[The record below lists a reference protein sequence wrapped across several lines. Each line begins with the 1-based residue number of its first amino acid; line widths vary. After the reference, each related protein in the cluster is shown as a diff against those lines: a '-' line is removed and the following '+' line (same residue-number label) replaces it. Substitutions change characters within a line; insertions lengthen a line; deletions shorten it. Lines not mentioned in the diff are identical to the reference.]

1 MNEPLLQD
9 IDTGGGDAAARGGP
23 GVRLPC
29 AARSLN
35 LVRNRHLCAIFP
47 RVKINI
53 VVSMNDENP
62 QSTAAA
68 TPGTAAAPLPLN
80 KNKATR
86 RRM

>member
-1 MNEPLLQD
+1 MRKSNVRVSKPK
-9 IDTGGGDAAARGGP
+9 TPRGRRS
-23 GVRLPC
+23 RL
-29 AARSLN
+29 RRGHST
-35 LVRNRHLCAIFP
+35 RQ
-47 RVKINI
+47 NI